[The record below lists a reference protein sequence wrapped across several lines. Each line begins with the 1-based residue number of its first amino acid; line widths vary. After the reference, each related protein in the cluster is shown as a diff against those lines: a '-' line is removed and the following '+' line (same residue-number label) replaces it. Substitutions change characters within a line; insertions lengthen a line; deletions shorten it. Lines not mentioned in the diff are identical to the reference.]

1 MFIYLSMDV
10 TLVNRVCNSSNDWL
24 IVNTFRT
31 PSELEIQLIY
41 SSIYL
46 RSYKSTKETKKL
58 KDAQSRNFKFRFS
71 F

>member
-10 TLVNRVCNSSNDWL
+10 TLVNRVCNSSNDRL